1 MSFIFIAA
9 VAFAVS
15 FLTLFSGFGLGTLLL
30 PAFALVFPLDVAVAA
45 TAVVHMFNN
54 IFKVGL
60 LYRHAVPRVLVR
72 FGIPAVLM
80 AFVGAAILAGLAGQ
94 EPLFIWHLGPR
105 EAVVEPISLVM
116 GLLIL
121 TFATLDLVP
130 RMKSLR
136 FDPRW
141 LPLGGALSGFFGGLS
156 GHQGALRAAFLTPL
170 ELSPAA
176 FASTQAVLATMV
188 DASRLLIYGAAFF
201 AGRMAGV
208 STRSQWALVGVATL
222 SAFGGALAGRR
233 LLPKVT
239 VGMVRMITGCLLL
252 LIGAG
257 MASGLLLGS
266 GAVRANAEVSERAGS
281 EEMSQP
287 GASSTDRV
295 AASAAQGIAS
305 QGQGNATEGRGIGRI
320 LSLGDSYTIGESVA
334 EEERWPVQLAA
345 LLREGNIEVELPRII
360 ARTGWTT
367 MDLQAALNEARLDPP
382 LDPPYDL
389 VTLLIGVNNQY
400 QGRPLDE
407 YREGFAA
414 LLDVAIDLAGADPSR
429 VVVLSIP
436 DYAVTPF
443 ASEMDTAAISAALE
457 QFNAANREITL
468 RAGVSYVDITPI
480 SLGAAS
486 DPSLVAGDGLH
497 PSGEMYRAWAEL
509 TLPVAAAVLRREK
522 P

>member
-60 LYRHAVPRVLVR
+60 LYQHAEPRVLVR
-72 FGIPAVLM
+72 FGVPAVLA

-94 EPLFIWHLGPR
+94 EPLLTWHLGPR
-105 EAVVEPISLVM
+105 EAVVTPISLVM

-130 RMKSLR
+130 RMKKLR

-141 LPLGGALSGFFGGLS
+141 LPVGGTLSGFFGGLS

-170 ELSPAA
+170 NLSPAA

-222 SAFGGALAGRR
+222 SAFGGAILGRR
-233 LLPKVT
+233 LLPKMT
-239 VGMVRMITGCLLL
+239 IDMVRMITGCLLL

-266 GAVRANAEVSERAGS
+266 GAVRIDSERDERPMGENVGQMEISSA
-281 EEMSQP
+281 SQP
-287 GASSTDRV
+287 PA
-295 AASAAQGIAS
+295 
-305 QGQGNATEGRGIGRI
+305 RI
-320 LSLGDSYTIGESVA
+320 LSLGDSYTIGEAVA
-334 EEERWPVQLAA
+334 EDERWPVHLAG
-345 LLREGNIEVELPRII
+345 LLREGGIEVEPPRII

-367 MDLQAALNEARLDPP
+367 MDLRAALDDAQLE
-382 LDPPYDL
+382 PPYDL

-400 QGRPLDE
+400 QGRSLEE
-407 YREGFAA
+407 YREGYEA
-414 LLDVAIDLAGADPSR
+414 LLGQAIDLAGDDPSR

-436 DYAVTPF
+436 DYGVTPF
-443 ASEMDTAAISAALE
+443 ASEMDTVAISAELM
-457 QFNAANREITL
+457 QFNAAKQEITS
-468 RAGVSYVDITPI
+468 RARVAYVDITPI
-480 SLGAAS
+480 SLRAAT
-486 DPSLVAGDGLH
+486 DPSLVADDGLH
-497 PSGEMYRAWAEL
+497 PSGLMYRAWAEL
-509 TLPVAAAVLRREK
+509 ALPFATVALGQRN

>member
-1 MSFIFIAA
+1 MATPIIPKEPMSFIFIAA

-72 FGIPAVLM
+72 FGIPAVLA

-94 EPLFIWHLGPR
+94 EPLLIWHLGPR

-130 RMKSLR
+130 RMKSVR

-141 LPLGGALSGFFGGLS
+141 LPLGGTLSGFFGGLS
-156 GHQGALRAAFLTPL
+156 GHQGALRAAFLAPL

-208 STRSQWALVGVATL
+208 STRSQWALVGVATF
-222 SAFGGALAGRR
+222 SAFGGALLGRR
-233 LLPKVT
+233 LLQKVT
-239 VGMVRMITGCLLL
+239 VGMVRTITGCLLL

-266 GAVRANAEVSERAGS
+266 GAVRADVETNERARS
-281 EEMSQP
+281 EELIP
-287 GASSTDRV
+287 SSAV
-295 AASAAQGIAS
+295 
-305 QGQGNATEGRGIGRI
+305 GRI
-320 LSLGDSYTIGESVA
+320 LSLGDSYTIGEAVP
-334 EEERWPVQLAA
+334 EEERWPIYLAG
-345 LLREGNIEVELPRII
+345 LLREGNIEVEPPRII
-360 ARTGWTT
+360 AQTGGAERR
-367 MDLQAALNEARLDPP
+367 AARS
-382 LDPPYDL
+382 
-389 VTLLIGVNNQY
+389 
-400 QGRPLDE
+400 
-407 YREGFAA
+407 A
-414 LLDVAIDLAGADPSR
+414 LRSR
-429 VVVLSIP
+429 HSP
-436 DYAVTPF
+436 D
-443 ASEMDTAAISAALE
+443 
-457 QFNAANREITL
+457 
-468 RAGVSYVDITPI
+468 
-480 SLGAAS
+480 
-486 DPSLVAGDGLH
+486 
-497 PSGEMYRAWAEL
+497 
-509 TLPVAAAVLRREK
+509 RRQ
-522 P
+522 

>member
-60 LYRHAVPRVLVR
+60 LYQNAVPRVLVR
-72 FGIPAVLM
+72 FGVPAVLA
-80 AFVGAAILAGLAGQ
+80 AFVGAAILAGLSAQ
-94 EPLFIWHLGPR
+94 EPLLVWHLGPR
-105 EAVVEPISLVM
+105 EAVVTPISLVM

-141 LPLGGALSGFFGGLS
+141 LPLGGTLSGFFGGLS

-170 ELSPAA
+170 KLSPAA

-208 STRSQWALVGVATL
+208 STRGQWALVGVATI
-222 SAFGGALAGRR
+222 SAFGGALLGRR
-233 LLPKVT
+233 LLPKIT
-239 VGMVRMITGCLLL
+239 VSMVRAITGCLLL

-266 GAVRANAEVSERAGS
+266 SAVRADGEMNERARS
-281 EEMSQP
+281 EELSQP
-287 GASSTDRV
+287 GASSPGRV
-295 AASAAQGIAS
+295 AASP
-305 QGQGNATEGRGIGRI
+305 GQGASSEGRGRSRV
-320 LSLGDSYTIGESVA
+320 LSLGDSYTIGEAVP
-334 EEERWPVQLAA
+334 EEERWPVHLAG
-345 LLREGNIEVELPRII
+345 LLGAGGIEVEPPRII

-367 MDLQAALNEARLDPP
+367 MDLQAALNDAQLH
-382 LDPPYDL
+382 PPYDL

-400 QGRPLDE
+400 QGRSLGE
-407 YREGFAA
+407 YREGFA
-414 LLDVAIDLAGADPSR
+414 LLLELAIDLAGADPSR

-436 DYAVTPF
+436 DYGVTPF
-443 ASEMDTAAISAALE
+443 ASEMDTAAISAALA

-468 RAGVSYVDITPI
+468 RAGVAYVDITPI
-480 SLGAAS
+480 SLQAAT
-486 DPSLVAGDGLH
+486 DPSMVAGDGLH

-509 TLPVAAAVLRREK
+509 ALPFAEAVLRHEK

>member
-45 TAVVHMFNN
+45 TAVVHLFNN

-60 LYRHAVPRVLVR
+60 LYHHAVPRVLVR
-72 FGIPAVLM
+72 FGVPAVLA

-94 EPLFIWHLGPR
+94 EPLLTWHLGPR
-105 EAVVEPISLVM
+105 EAVVTPISLVM

-121 TFATLDLVP
+121 TFATLDLAP
-130 RMKSLR
+130 RMKSVR

-141 LPLGGALSGFFGGLS
+141 LPLGGTLSGFFGGLS
-156 GHQGALRAAFLTPL
+156 GHQGALRAAFLAPL

-188 DASRLLIYGAAFF
+188 DASRLLIYGAAFL

-208 STRSQWALVGVATL
+208 STRSQWALVGVATF
-222 SAFGGALAGRR
+222 SAFGGALLGRR
-233 LLPKVT
+233 LLPKMT
-239 VGMVRMITGCLLL
+239 VGMVRMITGYLLL

-266 GAVRANAEVSERAGS
+266 SAVRADAEMSERARS

-287 GASSTDRV
+287 DLPSTRRPE
-295 AASAAQGIAS
+295 A
-305 QGQGNATEGRGIGRI
+305 RI
-320 LSLGDSYTIGESVA
+320 LSLGDSYTVGEAVA
-334 EEERWPVQLAA
+334 EEERWPVHLAG
-345 LLREGNIEVELPRII
+345 LLREGGIEVELPRII

-367 MDLQAALNEARLDPP
+367 MDLRAALNDAQ

-400 QGRPLDE
+400 QGRSLEE

-414 LLDVAIDLAGADPSR
+414 LLEQAIDLAGTDASR

-436 DYAVTPF
+436 DYGVTPF
-443 ASEMDTAAISAALE
+443 AGEMDVAAISAELE
-457 QFNAANREITL
+457 QFNAANREVTL
-468 RAGVSYVDITPI
+468 RAGVAYVDITPI
-480 SLGAAS
+480 SLQAAT

-497 PSGEMYRAWAEL
+497 PSGQMYRAWAEL
-509 TLPVAAAVLRREK
+509 ALPVAAAVLGREK

>member
-1 MSFIFIAA
+1 MSFLFIAA
-9 VAFAVS
+9 IAFAVS

-30 PAFALVFPLDVAVAA
+30 PAFAMVFPLDVAVAA

-60 LYRHAVPRVLVR
+60 LYRHAVPRVLIR
-72 FGIPAVLM
+72 FGIPAVLA

-94 EPLFIWHLGPR
+94 QPIFTWHLGSR
-105 EAVVEPISLVM
+105 EAVVTPISLVM

-130 RMKSLR
+130 GMKSMR

-141 LPLGGALSGFFGGLS
+141 LPLGGTLSGFFGGLS

-170 ELSPAA
+170 KLSPAA

-208 STRSQWALVGVATL
+208 STRSQWALVGVATI
-222 SAFGGALAGRR
+222 SAFGGALLGRR
-233 LLPKVT
+233 LLTKVT

-257 MASGLLLGS
+257 MASGLLLGAS
-266 GAVRANAEVSERAGS
+266 AVRGDADVSETARRETARSEIARSEDLSPSRAVS
-281 EEMSQP
+281 
-287 GASSTDRV
+287 
-295 AASAAQGIAS
+295 
-305 QGQGNATEGRGIGRI
+305 RI
-320 LSLGDSYTIGESVA
+320 LSLGDSYTIGESVP
-334 EEERWPVQLAA
+334 EGDRWPVQLAG
-345 LLREGNIEVELPRII
+345 LLREAGLEIEPPRII

-367 MDLQAALNEARLDPP
+367 MDLQAALAESE

-400 QGRPLDE
+400 QGLSLEE

-414 LLDVAIDLAGADPSR
+414 LLEHAIELAGADR
-429 VVVLSIP
+429 THVVVLSIP
-436 DYAVTPF
+436 DYGVTPF
-443 ASEMDTAAISAALE
+443 ANEMDTATIAAELE
-457 QFNAANREITL
+457 QFNAANRAITVS
-468 RAGVSYVDITPI
+468 AGVAYVDITPI
-480 SLGAAS
+480 SLGAAT
-486 DPSLVAGDGLH
+486 DPTLVAEDGLH
-497 PSGEMYRAWAEL
+497 PSGAMYRAWAEL
-509 TLPVAAAVLRREK
+509 TLPAAERILRGSGQVGG
-522 P
+522 

>member
-60 LYRHAVPRVLVR
+60 LYRHAVPRVLIR
-72 FGIPAVLM
+72 FGIPAVLA
-80 AFVGAAILAGLAGQ
+80 AFVGAAILTGLAGQ
-94 EPLFIWHLGPR
+94 EPLLIWHLGPR

-130 RMKSLR
+130 RMKSVR

-141 LPLGGALSGFFGGLS
+141 LPLGGTLSGFFGGLS
-156 GHQGALRAAFLTPL
+156 GHQGALRAAFLAPL

-208 STRSQWALVGVATL
+208 STRSQWALVGVATF
-222 SAFGGALAGRR
+222 SAFGGALLGRR
-233 LLPKVT
+233 LLQKVT
-239 VGMVRMITGCLLL
+239 VGMVRTITGCLLL

-266 GAVRANAEVSERAGS
+266 GAVRADVEV
-281 EEMSQP
+281 
-287 GASSTDRV
+287 
-295 AASAAQGIAS
+295 
-305 QGQGNATEGRGIGRI
+305 RI
-320 LSLGDSYTIGESVA
+320 LSLGDSYTIGEAVA
-334 EEERWPVQLAA
+334 EGERWPVHLAG
-345 LLREGNIEVELPRII
+345 LLREVGVGVEPPRII
-360 ARTGWTT
+360 AQTGWTT
-367 MDLQAALNEARLDPP
+367 MDLQVALNDAQ

-400 QGRPLDE
+400 QGRSLEE
-407 YREGFAA
+407 YREGFAG
-414 LLDVAIDLAGADPSR
+414 LLEQAIDLAGADPAR

-436 DYAVTPF
+436 DYGVTPF
-443 ASEMDTAAISAALE
+443 ASEMDTAAISTALE
-457 QFNAANREITL
+457 QFNAANQEITL
-468 RAGVSYVDITPI
+468 RAGVAYVDITPI
-480 SLGAAS
+480 SLQAAT
-486 DPSLVAGDGLH
+486 DPSLVARDGLH

-509 TLPVAAAVLRREK
+509 ALPVAERILRGGGQ
-522 P
+522 